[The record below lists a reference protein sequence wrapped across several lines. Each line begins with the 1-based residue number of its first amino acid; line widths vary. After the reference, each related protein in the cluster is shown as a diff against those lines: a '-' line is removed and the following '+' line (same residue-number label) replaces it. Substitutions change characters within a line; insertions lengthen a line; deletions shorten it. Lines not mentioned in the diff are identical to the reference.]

1 MAMTRKDFT
10 IVADSLGMS
19 IARAIGTE
27 THGAIRAAVGI
38 AHAFDVTY
46 PRFDFDK
53 FMAHVD
59 KVAIDGFITVPQEH

>member
-1 MAMTRKDFT
+1 MTMTRKDFT
-10 IVADSLGMS
+10 LVADALGMS

-46 PRFDFDK
+46 PRFDYDE

-59 KVAIDGFITVPQEH
+59 KVAADGFVTVPQDY